1 MASESDVPRIIVALV
16 SGLLFGLGLTV
27 SQMINPA
34 KVLGFLDV
42 AGAWDPSLA
51 LVMASALA
59 VTAAGLAVA
68 RLRPAPLCDMRFV
81 APRRAQVDLRLAI
94 GAVLFGV
101 GWGLVGYCPGP
112 ALASLSVGGPASLI
126 FAAAML
132 AGMGAFSLLQRRQWT
147 ATQRS

>member
-1 MASESDVPRIIVALV
+1 MASEPDVSRIVVALI

-42 AGAWDPSLA
+42 AGTWDPSLA

-59 VTAAGLAVA
+59 VTAVGFAVA
-68 RLRPAPLCDMRFV
+68 RRQPAPLCDTRYF
-81 APRRAQVDLRLAI
+81 APRDTQVDLRLVI
-94 GAVLFGV
+94 GAVLFGI

-112 ALASLSVGGPASLI
+112 ALASLSVGSAASLI
-126 FAAAML
+126 FVAAML
-132 AGMGAFSLLQRRQWT
+132 AGMGAFSLLQRRRSS
-147 ATQRS
+147 ATQRA